1 MKYASHNRL
10 QYRLD
15 VWRVDFNLFSPTQV
29 WQLTGDRLAGPT
41 IPAKIFR
48 RGLNE
53 ASYVRGLYEL
63 WDIILNSNPGRSLL
77 FKSYLGDFRLWR
89 SLSLFS

>member
-1 MKYASHNRL
+1 MKYTLHNRM

-63 WDIILNSNPGRSLL
+63 WDIILNSNPGLIIVSDVHPCSPALL
-77 FKSYLGDFRLWR
+77 Q
-89 SLSLFS
+89 